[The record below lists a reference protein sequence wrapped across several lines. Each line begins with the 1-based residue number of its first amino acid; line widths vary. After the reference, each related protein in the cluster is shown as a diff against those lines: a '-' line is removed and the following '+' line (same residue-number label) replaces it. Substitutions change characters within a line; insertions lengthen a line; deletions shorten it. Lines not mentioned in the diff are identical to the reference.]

1 MRVPATFPVLCEPME
16 FIKECTA
23 FLNDDHDDYTRSPRS
38 CCGMMPPSMRHD
50 ATFNIDSNL
59 SAAARFTKSHA
70 VHFEAL
76 NKGLYNA
83 NEGTQALEWVY

>member
-1 MRVPATFPVLCEPME
+1 
-16 FIKECTA
+16 
-23 FLNDDHDDYTRSPRS
+23 
-38 CCGMMPPSMRHD
+38 MMPPSMRHD